1 MGNDSRVLLDLNYPE
16 FQKELFNLD
25 VGDVR
30 KIFATF
36 KKLRGMTWQ
45 EVFKD
50 KGLHWE
56 EVKAA
61 GGKYTVRLSQSYRA
75 VVKRDGDYMRF
86 ASLHIDH
93 DGAYG
98 KK

>member
-1 MGNDSRVLLDLNYPE
+1 MGNDSRVLLDLNYLE

-36 KKLRGMTWQ
+36 KKLRAMTWQ
-45 EVFKD
+45 EIFKD

-56 EVKAA
+56 EVKTVS
-61 GGKYTVRLSQSYRA
+61 GKYTVRLSQSYRA
-75 VVKRDGDYMRF
+75 VVRRDGDYMRF
-86 ASLHIDH
+86 ASLHPDH

-98 KK
+98 RK